1 MPCSERP
8 YAHLHVPRVGR
19 AVLVYSAGWQV
30 GTGSSS
36 SSMWDLQ
43 QHPWQSPHAGS
54 RVVQRAIAIKEG
66 GIYANPG
73 LYDDVFSYR
82 DFPKE
87 VGSAG
92 SQGPCMRRKHMAA
105 PA

>member
-1 MPCSERP
+1 MQC
-8 YAHLHVPRVGR
+8 AATAGR
-19 AVLVYSAGWQV
+19 WA

-36 SSMWDLQ
+36 IWDLQ
-43 QHPWQSPHAGS
+43 QHPRQGLDAGS
-54 RVVQRAIAIKEG
+54 RVVQRAIAVQEG

-87 VGSAG
+87 VSSSSSSSHGLEVPTPHSHTHMV
-92 SQGPCMRRKHMAA
+92 PCRTT
-105 PA
+105 